1 MYDMEILGGYTGIT
15 GGFKVLLG
23 VTENPFSK

>member
-15 GGFKVLLG
+15 GVFKVLLG
-23 VTENPFSK
+23 VTENLFSK